1 MKKIFVTLL
10 LLSGASSLFAAIDG
24 KFGEGYEYK
33 SLELNA
39 AQKEHSMS
47 LYGDS
52 SVIFLRDGQVYIAD
66 VDTASTGLVNERAE
80 ESLTK
85 LGIRG
90 TVAYDK
96 ENSTIYYS
104 LVEDDKN
111 EWLYSSSLK
120 EDGSWSKPERLVI
133 DGLGKSRT
141 GGTFLSN
148 AGWGY
153 VVKPEVIMQN
163 PTMNGGRIYFSSA
176 SEDIEGGRGGKD
188 IWYIESNGDNTW
200 KYPVNAGDSVNT
212 ESNEDFA
219 FFDADGTMYFA
230 SDRSN
235 GKFSVFSASD
245 SLAEE
250 MPSPYNEFNNNYN
263 LVVKESTP
271 FSISDRGGNDDIFAW
286 VKLPEPEP
294 EPIIIKFNTA
304 TTRNLVNFPELE
316 PIIIKFP
323 WTFLLFEFDK
333 YNVTDRYLREIEAM
347 AIVMNNETPE
357 GVHYVIE
364 GHTDQRGSDAYNQKL
379 SENRANTVRDHLI
392 QQGVNPDLL
401 ETIGYGESRPL
412 FANPQNEDEFYQ
424 NRRVVVNMVNEK
436 GEIVTSEM
444 LEAERAAKI
453 EAEKAAEA
461 AESETPENNE

>member
-33 SLELNA
+33 SLELNT

-188 IWYIESNGDNTW
+188 IWYIEPLDNEKW
-200 KYPVNAGDSVNT
+200 AYPVNAGDSINS
-212 ESNEDFA
+212 EADEDFP
-219 FFDADGTMYFA
+219 FFDVDGTMYFA
-230 SDRSN
+230 SNRDGSN
-235 GKFSVFSASD
+235 MSIYSASD

-250 MPSPYNEFNNNYN
+250 MPVPYNSFMGNYN
-263 LVVKESTP
+263 FIVKDGVP
-271 FSISDRGGNDDIFAW
+271 FSISNRSGNDNIFAF
-286 VKLPEPEP
+286 VKLPEVKPVVLTDTVKNEI
-294 EPIIIKFNTA
+294 E
-304 TTRNLVNFPELE
+304 VLE

-323 WTFLLFEFDK
+323 WTFLLFDFDK
-333 YNVTDRYLREIEAM
+333 YNVTERYLREIEAM

-364 GHTDQRGSDAYNQKL
+364 GHTDQRGSDAYNQVL
-379 SENRANTVRDHLI
+379 SEKRANTVKEHLI
-392 QQGVNPDLL
+392 EQGVNPDLL
-401 ETIGYGESRPL
+401 EAIGYGESRPL